1 MFKTFYICGRKP
13 STEEG
18 MAKTIRIHVQSIE
31 EFGIVLEH
39 AGFPRMAGKIF
50 GCLLTANVPDVS
62 VDELTEKL
70 KASRG
75 SISTMTRILIQYGLI
90 DRIGKPGQR
99 KDYFRIRSDVWS
111 QVLKARMTQIVE
123 LHRVVEHTLQTVSAK
138 ETLPYNRL
146 KEMHDL
152 YEFFQ
157 GEFQK
162 LLDRWEEHKNNTVRH
177 VKAMKETKASG
188 LL

>member
-1 MFKTFYICGRKP
+1 
-13 STEEG
+13 
-18 MAKTIRIHVQSIE
+18 MAKTVQDNDQSIE

-50 GCLLTANVPDVS
+50 GYLLTANVPDVS
-62 VDELTEKL
+62 TDELKTKL
-70 KASRG
+70 NASRG

-90 DRIGKPGQR
+90 DRVGKPGQR

-123 LHRVVEHTLQTVSAK
+123 LHRVVEHTLQSVSPR
-138 ETLPYNRL
+138 ESLPYGRL
-146 KEMHDL
+146 IEMHDL

-157 GEFQK
+157 SEFQK
-162 LLDRWEEHKNNTVRH
+162 LLDRWEQHKNNSLRRI
-177 VKAMKETKASG
+177 KAMKETKASG

>member
-1 MFKTFYICGRKP
+1 
-13 STEEG
+13 
-18 MAKTIRIHVQSIE
+18 MAKTVRDNDQSIE
-31 EFGIVLEH
+31 EFGIVLER

-50 GCLLTANVPDVS
+50 GYLLTANQVDVS
-62 VDELTEKL
+62 TDELKTRL
-70 KASRG
+70 NASRG
-75 SISTMTRILIQYGLI
+75 SISTMTRILIQFGLI
-90 DRIGKPGQR
+90 DRIGKPGER

-123 LHRVVEHTLQTVSAK
+123 LHRVVERTLQTVSPK

-146 KEMHDL
+146 REMHDL

-162 LLDRWEEHKNNTVRH
+162 LLDRWEEHKNSGIRR